1 MFPDRKQI
9 IRIWSTAACAGLLLL
24 SLTQPSLTGAQE
36 STPDGDTASCERVN
50 ALLDAALTST
60 EWAIYPAQTDPSAH
74 ALADAAL
81 RVGDSQNMLLDRIFT
96 PVRMGRDWLL
106 RVGILDPE
114 SYDATQ
120 YGYIFLAEDTPYL
133 ISVDTQAEGIDT
145 LLATLLTN
153 KDDISNLDSTSYIS
167 RSADGWFWSLPADWE
182 ASDDASDKDGWLRY
196 EGQSGTIEFS
206 SFAYLDN
213 CAPLSLIDTRQDL
226 LDELDDGAVSASS
239 TRYIGNYRWL
249 ILVYTLE
256 ANDETWQGRL
266 YLRRQDDRIWAIRA
280 EVPSGTSAGTFFR
293 QLTSSIAL
301 IAVD

>member
-1 MFPDRKQI
+1 MFPDRMQI
-9 IRIWSTAACAGLLLL
+9 IRILSAAACAGLLLI
-24 SLTQPSLTGAQE
+24 SLTQPSLTGAQG

-50 ALLDAALTST
+50 ALLDATLTSS
-60 EWAIYPAQTDPSAH
+60 EWAIYPAQADATAQ

-81 RVGDSQNMLLDRIFT
+81 RVGDTQNMLLDRIFT
-96 PVRMGRDWLL
+96 PIRIGRDWLL

-153 KDDISNLDSTSYIS
+153 KDIISSLDATSYIS
-167 RSADGWFWSLPADWE
+167 NSADGWFWSLPADWE
-182 ASDDASDKDGWLRY
+182 ARDDASDEDGWLHY
-196 EGQSGTIEFS
+196 EGQSGTVEFS
-206 SFAYLDN
+206 SFAYPEN

-226 LDELDDGAVSASS
+226 LDELDDADVSASG

-249 ILVYTLE
+249 MLVYTLE

-266 YLRRQDDRIWAIRA
+266 YLRRQDDRIWVIRA
-280 EVPSGTSAGTFFR
+280 EAPSGTSAGTFFR